1 MKETT
6 MKAFLTALGVVAF
19 AATMAVAKTGG
30 FHTPADTGGIYQSY
44 AKTSHMQIARNKSAA

>member
-1 MKETT
+1 

-30 FHTPADTGGIYQSY
+30 FHAPADTGSISRSY
-44 AKTSHMQIARNKSAA
+44 AKTAHMQIVWTKSAA